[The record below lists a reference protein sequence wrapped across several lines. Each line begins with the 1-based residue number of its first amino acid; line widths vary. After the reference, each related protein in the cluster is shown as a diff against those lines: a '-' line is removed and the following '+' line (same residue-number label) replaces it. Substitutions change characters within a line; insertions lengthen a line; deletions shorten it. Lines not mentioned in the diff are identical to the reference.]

1 MGQFA
6 FVTFTSILFLV
17 DPIAVVPAYLA
28 FVRSE
33 SPERRKAT
41 ARAACVAAG
50 ITLLVFASAGDL
62 ILKMFGVTLPA
73 FRIAG
78 GFILWLVAM
87 DMLRAQPSRQR
98 TSPEEEAE
106 GVEKVDVSVFPLAIP
121 MLAGP
126 GAISTVVLLVS
137 NAKRIG
143 EYLVVFVAIALTAF
157 ATYSILVGALR
168 IERRLGRVGLNVLQR
183 VMGLILA
190 AIAVQFVADGAR
202 DLLPAVLEPSGTP
215 QLPAGPGG

>member
-28 FVRSE
+28 FTRME
-33 SPERRKAT
+33 SPDRRKRT

-50 ITLLVFASAGDL
+50 ITLIVFALAGDV

-87 DMLRAQPSRQR
+87 DMLRARRSTQEG
-98 TSPEEEAE
+98 TEELVE
-106 GVEKVDVSVFPLAIP
+106 GQQKDDVGITPLGIP

-126 GAISTVVLLVS
+126 GAMSTVMVLGAQADATVSKLIVHGSILLTMLVS
-137 NAKRIG
+137 WILLRVG
-143 EYLVVFVAIALTAF
+143 DRVFA
-157 ATYSILVGALR
+157 
-168 IERRLGRVGLNVLQR
+168 RLGESGIRVATR
-183 VMGLILA
+183 IMGLLLA
-190 AIAVQFVADGAR
+190 AVAVQFVLSGAAD
-202 DLLPAVLEPSGTP
+202 
-215 QLPAGPGG
+215 AGIISAPVRVVR

>member
-28 FVRSE
+28 FVRTE
-33 SPERRKAT
+33 NPERRKAT
-41 ARAACVAAG
+41 ARAACIAAAV
-50 ITLLVFASAGDL
+50 TLLVFASAGDF

-87 DMLRAQPSRQR
+87 DMLRAKRSTQEG
-98 TSPEEEAE
+98 TEELME
-106 GVEKVDVSVFPLAIP
+106 GQQKEDVGITPLGIP

-126 GAISTVVLLVS
+126 GAMSTVMVLGAQATDSVS
-137 NAKRIG
+137 KLIVHG
-143 EYLVVFVAIALTAF
+143 SIVVTMLISWML
-157 ATYSILVGALR
+157 LRVGDR
-168 IERRLGRVGLNVLQR
+168 VFTRLGGSGIRVATR
-183 VMGLILA
+183 VMGLLLA
-190 AIAVQFVADGAR
+190 AVAVQFVIGGAQDAGIISR
-202 DLLPAVLEPSGTP
+202 AMPAIH
-215 QLPAGPGG
+215 

>member
-28 FVRSE
+28 FVRTE

-41 ARAACVAAG
+41 ARAACIAAA
-50 ITLLVFASAGDL
+50 ITLLVFASAGDF

-87 DMLRAQPSRQR
+87 DMLRAKRSTQEG
-98 TSPEEEAE
+98 TEELME
-106 GVEKVDVSVFPLAIP
+106 GQQKEDVGITPLGIP

-126 GAISTVVLLVS
+126 GAMSTVMVLGAQATDS
-137 NAKRIG
+137 MSK
-143 EYLVVFVAIALTAF
+143 LVVHG
-157 ATYSILVGALR
+157 SIVVTMLISWML
-168 IERRLGRVGLNVLQR
+168 LRVGDRIFSKLGGSGIR
-183 VMGLILA
+183 VATRIMGLLLA
-190 AIAVQFVADGAR
+190 AVAVQFVIGGAQQAGIIPTAT
-202 DLLPAVLEPSGTP
+202 PAIH
-215 QLPAGPGG
+215 

>member
-41 ARAACVAAG
+41 ARAACVAAA
-50 ITLLVFASAGDL
+50 ITLLVFASAGDF

-87 DMLRAQPSRQR
+87 DMLRAQRSTQEG
-98 TSPEEEAE
+98 TEELME
-106 GVEKVDVSVFPLAIP
+106 GQQKEDVGITPLGIP

-126 GAISTVVLLVS
+126 GAMSTVMVLGAQASDTTSKVIVHGS
-137 NAKRIG
+137 I
-143 EYLVVFVAIALTAF
+143 VVTMLI
-157 ATYSILVGALR
+157 SWILL
-168 IERRLGRVGLNVLQR
+168 RVGDR
-183 VMGLILA
+183 VFSKLGGSGIRVATRIMGLLLA
-190 AIAVQFVADGAR
+190 AVAVQFVIGGMQQAGIIPTP
-202 DLLPAVLEPSGTP
+202 LPAIH
-215 QLPAGPGG
+215 